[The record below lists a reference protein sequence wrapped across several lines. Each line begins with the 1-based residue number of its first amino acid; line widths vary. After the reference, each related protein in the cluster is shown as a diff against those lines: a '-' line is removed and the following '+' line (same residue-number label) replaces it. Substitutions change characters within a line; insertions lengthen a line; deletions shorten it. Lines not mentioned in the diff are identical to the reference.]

1 MWISKRYQ
9 RTIIQAQCRGQKQ
22 KRSRKT
28 NIEPQNNAK
37 HNEKTEFPGTVW
49 NILPQGLWLKAEYF
63 SIDQKREVGGFGN
76 GVFQSLQNKTK
87 GAMERIE
94 LGMNQ
99 QKRLDTALEMTTY
112 VSQMMKDYFN
122 SDNLQKVIANAK
134 VSFVEIAFKIDC
146 DIRIP
151 LAHYLAVPVPL

>member
-63 SIDQKREVGGFGN
+63 SIDQKREVGSFGN
-76 GVFQSLQNKTK
+76 GVFQSLQNKTIQDK
-87 GAMERIE
+87 ILSVLRF
-94 LGMNQ
+94 
-99 QKRLDTALEMTTY
+99 TAL
-112 VSQMMKDYFN
+112 
-122 SDNLQKVIANAK
+122 
-134 VSFVEIAFKIDC
+134 
-146 DIRIP
+146 R
-151 LAHYLAVPVPL
+151 

>member
-9 RTIIQAQCRGQKQ
+9 RTIIQAQCRGQKH
-22 KRSRKT
+22 KRNNRKT

-63 SIDQKREVGGFGN
+63 SIDQKRDVGGFGN

-99 QKRLDTALEMTTY
+99 QKKLDTALEMTTY

-134 VSFVEIAFKIDC
+134 VSFVDC
-146 DIRIP
+146 F
-151 LAHYLAVPVPL
+151 

>member
-28 NIEPQNNAK
+28 NIEPQNTK
-37 HNEKTEFPGTVW
+37 DNEKTEFPGTVW

-63 SIDQKREVGGFGN
+63 SIDQKREVGSFGN

-134 VSFVEIAFKIDC
+134 VSFVELAFVLVVTSGYHLHI
-146 DIRIP
+146 I
-151 LAHYLAVPVPL
+151 

>member
-28 NIEPQNNAK
+28 NIEPQNTK
-37 HNEKTEFPGTVW
+37 HNEKTEFPGPIW

-63 SIDQKREVGGFGN
+63 NIDQKREVGN
-76 GVFQSLQNKTK
+76 GVGGVLQSLQNKTK
-87 GAMERIE
+87 GALERLE
-94 LGMNQ
+94 LGMAQ

-134 VSFVEIAFKIDC
+134 VSFVDC
-146 DIRIP
+146 
-151 LAHYLAVPVPL
+151 Y